1 MRGVDIVLKKI
12 GLILLCCILFISC
25 EKRPPD
31 LEPKYLGQCGSAAY
45 ISVEDYL
52 VPEDFIH
59 EDMAKDIKKVLK
71 KHKVK
76 DGPIDEDTALDIAIL
91 VVKHHY
97 REDFFQKRTVY
108 RISPNSDD
116 GVFWL
121 LISQEVDR
129 HGTEDPSIHMIAIH
143 QMSGE
148 VVAYQVTDDPR

>member
-59 EDMAKDIKKVLK
+59 EDMAKDFKKTQ
-71 KHKVK
+71 
-76 DGPIDEDTALDIAIL
+76 G
-91 VVKHHY
+91 
-97 REDFFQKRTVY
+97 KRWPY
-108 RISPNSDD
+108 
-116 GVFWL
+116 
-121 LISQEVDR
+121 
-129 HGTEDPSIHMIAIH
+129 
-143 QMSGE
+143 
-148 VVAYQVTDDPR
+148 